1 MAAGPPLAFG
11 RWTFDGAMAPS
22 GKPAAGGGPRAGG
35 RLCPRTFQRF
45 WTSLNVVSTL
55 ASNPGL
61 PAAVAAA
68 PAPDAAYP
76 WLVADIGGT
85 NARFGWV
92 SAPGAPVTQV
102 RKLSVPAFAGPAE
115 AAMAYLAELAQQ
127 PGADGRAPRHA
138 AFAVATAVAGD
149 RVAFTNSH
157 WAFSRA
163 AVQAALGLDSLLML
177 NDFESLAM
185 SLPRLGAGQLRAHG
199 GVLPLAVGTL
209 AVVGPGTGLGVGAV
223 VQTREGRWVA
233 LPGEGGHATLA
244 PADDLES
251 ALLAHVR
258 RQYAHVSAER
268 LLSGIGLPVLHQALA
283 AVGGTPAA
291 ALTAAEIVERGAAG
305 SDALCSQT
313 LDVFCALLGGFAGNV
328 ALTLGARGG
337 LYIGGGI
344 VPRFADRFFASAF
357 RQRFEAKGRFQPYL
371 AAIPTALITDTL
383 AALSGAAM
391 AIEQAV
397 APAQPPAVRAA

>member
-1 MAAGPPLAFG
+1 M
-11 RWTFDGAMAPS
+11 
-22 GKPAAGGGPRAGG
+22 
-35 RLCPRTFQRF
+35 
-45 WTSLNVVSTL
+45 VSTL

-68 PAPDAAYP
+68 PAPDATYP

-102 RKLSVPAFAGPAE
+102 RKLSVPAFVGPAE

-149 RVAFTNSH
+149 RIVFTNSH
-157 WAFSRA
+157 WAFSRT

-185 SLPRLGAGQLRAHG
+185 SLPRLGGHDIRQVG
-199 GVLPLAVGTL
+199 GGHAVAKSVIGL
-209 AVVGPGTGLGVGAV
+209 LGSGSGLGVSALIPAGD
-223 VQTREGRWVA
+223 GWVS
-233 LPGEGGHATLA
+233 LGSEGGHTSFSPRDEREIVVLRHAWQQF
-244 PADDLES
+244 E
-251 ALLAHVR
+251 
-258 RQYAHVSAER
+258 HVSFER
-268 LLSGIGLPVLHQALA
+268 LLSGPGLALIYRALA
-283 AVGGTPAA
+283 EHAGARPDQLVPLAAPEITRRALAGTDRVCVD
-291 ALTAAEIVERGAAG
+291 TIE
-305 SDALCSQT
+305 
-313 LDVFCALLGGFAGNV
+313 VFCAMLGTTAANLAV
-328 ALTLGARGG
+328 TLGAFGG
-337 LYIGGGI
+337 IYIGGGI
-344 VPRFADRFFASAF
+344 VPRLGDYFDRSPF
-357 RQRFEAKGRFQPYL
+357 RQRFEDKGRFSRYV

-397 APAQPPAVRAA
+397 APSWPPTIKAA

>member
-1 MAAGPPLAFG
+1 MA
-11 RWTFDGAMAPS
+11 
-22 GKPAAGGGPRAGG
+22 
-35 RLCPRTFQRF
+35 
-45 WTSLNVVSTL
+45 STL
-55 ASNPGL
+55 ASNLGPS
-61 PAAVAAA
+61 AAA
-68 PAPDAAYP
+68 TAATAATAADAAYP

-102 RKLSVPAFAGPAE
+102 RKLSVPVFAGPAE
-115 AAMAYLAELAQQ
+115 AAMAYLAERAQL
-127 PGADGRAPRHA
+127 PGAERRAPRHA
-138 AFAVATAVAGD
+138 AFAVATAVVGD
-149 RVAFTNSH
+149 HVAFTNSH

-177 NDFESLAM
+177 NDFESLAL

-199 GVLPLAVGTL
+199 GVLPQAAGAL

-223 VQTREGRWVA
+223 VPTTEGRWVA

-244 PADDLES
+244 PMDDLES
-251 ALLAHVR
+251 ALLAQVR
-258 RQYAHVSAER
+258 RQHAHVSAER

-283 AVGGTPAA
+283 EVAGTPTAP
-291 ALTAAEIVERGAAG
+291 LTAAQIVDRGAAG

-313 LDVFCALLGGFAGNV
+313 LDMFCALLGGFAGNV

-383 AALSGAAM
+383 AALSGAAL

-397 APAQPPAVRAA
+397 VPASTPAAMPATASATMPAIKAA